1 MTANNSNLCVCGVCV
16 VWSSQDA
23 DINEHSGFLPGERKW
38 LSGFLESGFVDTF
51 RERHPGEGGHYTWW
65 SPRSGAH
72 YSLSLLHINWG
83 LTDLPPGARAD
94 NRGWRLDYIFA
105 DKEFYQSDV
114 IDVSPPTTDRQQ

>member
-1 MTANNSNLCVCGVCV
+1 MG
-16 VWSSQDA
+16 SSTLFESA
-23 DINEHSGFLPGERKW
+23 IPAKAGTTPG
-38 LSGFLESGFVDTF
+38 G
-51 RERHPGEGGHYTWW
+51 
-65 SPRSGAH
+65 PRARAH